1 MNSPRQSSGFSI
13 PFHISGLHPGML
25 VITLAILLSGCSHQ
39 PGDDLA
45 VAKIPA
51 SQLQA
56 TPYLALNDDKPG
68 TPVDVQQYLVPGKY
82 TIVYYY
88 SPYSNPNENFQQSLA
103 QLVQVRQELA
113 VRTVNVNRPEVQSVD
128 WDSPVVQ
135 GARLNSIPY
144 FFIFDSKQNLRA
156 HGRPA
161 YEQILQWIRPHSPIS

>member
-1 MNSPRQSSGFSI
+1 MTSFRQSSKSSR
-13 PFHISGLHPGML
+13 PLHISGLHAGML
-25 VITLAILLSGCSHQ
+25 AITLAILLSSCSHQ

-45 VAKIPA
+45 VAKKPA

-56 TPYLALNDDKPG
+56 TPYLALNDDRPG

-88 SPYSNPNENFQQSLA
+88 SPYSSPNDDFRQSLA
-103 QLVQVRQELA
+103 QLVQARQELA

-135 GARLNSIPY
+135 GARLNALPY
-144 FFIFDSKQNLRA
+144 FFIFDPKQNLRA

-161 YEQILQWIRPHSPIS
+161 YEQILQWIRLRSPIS